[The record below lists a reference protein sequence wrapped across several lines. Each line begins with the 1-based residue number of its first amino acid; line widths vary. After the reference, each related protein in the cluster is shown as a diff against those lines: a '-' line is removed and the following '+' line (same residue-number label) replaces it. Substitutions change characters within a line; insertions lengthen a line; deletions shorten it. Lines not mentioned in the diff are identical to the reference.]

1 MNPFSEHTT
10 GETPK
15 DQMAGN
21 VCESRPSSPDRVNAS
36 TVPGGRQKRGKT
48 GKYLANFQWGRNR
61 FDMICDGVTASSGW
75 SKGRLKNRPNIICR
89 KRRQRGSVLPRPG
102 HLRPEPQGGLTHN
115 ASRLPRQGR
124 KETTLAGTQWR
135 PRRPKDLVVEVVL
148 RGDPV
153 CRYVKPDMLVDVAL
167 KQVVDPGAVP
177 GGSTTFNGPA
187 AWKVADTRREAP
199 RGRRAEAESQAPAPR
214 QRRAPHFI
222 SRVARAS
229 ARPCLRA
236 TRGGRSRSARRRSPR
251 SWPRGSPRCPGRST
265 RRPPGQA
272 CAVAGCRRRCRA

>member
-1 MNPFSEHTT
+1 MRLERRARTTTVPAGSGGCESSVGAGGHHTDSNPSNNFTLTTLRSGGILRQQKLMNPFSEHTS

-115 ASRLPRQGR
+115 AYRLPRQGR

-135 PRRPKDLVVEVVL
+135 PRRPKDLVVEVAL

-199 RGRRAEAESQAPAPR
+199 RGRQSTKGVPD
-214 QRRAPHFI
+214 
-222 SRVARAS
+222 SRS
-229 ARPCLRA
+229 CARP
-236 TRGGRSRSARRRSPR
+236 G
-251 SWPRGSPRCPGRST
+251 
-265 RRPPGQA
+265 PPLS
-272 CAVAGCRRRCRA
+272 